1 MHDSIATIDQAKNT
15 LLDLAIRFGPRL
27 LTALMIV
34 IVGIVVSRWFSRWLG
49 RGLSRIELEPPLFA
63 KPIAEGSSKGINDHS
78 RIADRGQLAAACS
91 ELLRAFDQPV
101 LVESYLPGR
110 EVTVGIVG
118 NGCGASVVG
127 VMEVLFK
134 EGNDHDYTALNKD
147 EYEQRVT
154 YRLLDGEPLGERAR
168 QVCLRLLT
176 LAPRTRAQLADALRK
191 RGIPDETADEV
202 LSRFEDVGLIDDA
215 AFARAWVESRHY
227 GRGLAGRALSA
238 ELKQRGVAADEIRA
252 AIEERLGP
260 DAEVSAAR
268 RLIDK
273 KLESTKALPPDQRT
287 RRLAGMLARKGYPA
301 GLAFR
306 VIREALEAEGD
317 LAFPE
322 DEPVFDEADSD
333 TE

>member
-1 MHDSIATIDQAKNT
+1 M
-15 LLDLAIRFGPRL
+15 
-27 LTALMIV
+27 
-34 IVGIVVSRWFSRWLG
+34 
-49 RGLSRIELEPPLFA
+49 
-63 KPIAEGSSKGINDHS
+63 
-78 RIADRGQLAAACS
+78 
-91 ELLRAFDQPV
+91 
-101 LVESYLPGR
+101 PGR
-110 EVTVGIVG
+110 NSRRQASRAADDEHEDPALAEDRKG
-118 NGCGASVVG
+118 GAG
-127 VMEVLFK
+127 
-134 EGNDHDYTALNKD
+134 GAADD
-147 EYEQRVT
+147 
-154 YRLLDGEPLGERAR
+154 PGERAR

-215 AFARAWVESRHY
+215 AFARAWVESRHF

-252 AIEERLGP
+252 AIEEGLGP
-260 DAEVSAAR
+260 DAEASAAR
-268 RLIDK
+268 RLVDRR
-273 KLESTKALPPDQRT
+273 LDSTRALPPEQRT

-322 DEPVFDEADSD
+322 DELSFDEVDSD